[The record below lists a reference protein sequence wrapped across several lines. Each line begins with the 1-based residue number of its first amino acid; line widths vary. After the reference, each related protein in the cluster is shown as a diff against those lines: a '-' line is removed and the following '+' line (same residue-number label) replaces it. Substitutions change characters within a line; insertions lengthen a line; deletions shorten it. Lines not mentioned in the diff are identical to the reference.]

1 MNKFTTLVRICQY
14 FFFNLSPKI
23 YFGLKFNF
31 IRFKM
36 KPYIL
41 ANSGVMISN
50 MTIVFPNSG
59 PKYLNKTISVP
70 NFVFLLLE
78 ILYSDKFEGSD
89 IKYNNLFSIYYFD
102 LFCLLKVENLYDVDI
117 FRIISPGLFYKI
129 NVLKEETCVKPVLE
143 SLFQ

>member
-1 MNKFTTLVRICQY
+1 MSI
-14 FFFNLSPKI
+14 FFLNLSPKI
-23 YFGLKFNF
+23 NFGLKFNF
-31 IRFKM
+31 TPFKM

-41 ANSGVMISN
+41 ANSGAMISN

-59 PKYLNKTISVP
+59 PKYLNRTISVP

-89 IKYNNLFSIYYFD
+89 IKYNNLFSIYHFD
-102 LFCLLKVENLYDVDI
+102 LFCLLKVENLYDLDI
-117 FRIISPGLFYKI
+117 FKIIRPGLFYKM
-129 NVLKEETCVKPVLE
+129 NVLKEETCEKPVLE